1 MPAKKDPEDIK
12 ARVSLSLST
21 EDLKRFDAFLDHLK
35 QLCEANGAKSS
46 DINTYTTR
54 SGFLTAA
61 IQLLGVP
68 EYQKALDGAV
78 CLFLGLNV
86 SQTKL
91 DI

>member
-1 MPAKKDPEDIK
+1 MPAKKPVEALK
-12 ARVSLSLST
+12 ARIAISLSVD
-21 EDLKRFDAFLDHLK
+21 DLKRFDGFLDHLK
-35 QLCEANGAKSS
+35 ALCEANGAKAS
-46 DINTYTTR
+46 DVSMYTTR

-61 IQLLGVP
+61 IQMLGVP

>member
-1 MPAKKDPEDIK
+1 MPAKKAPEDIK
-12 ARVSLSLST
+12 TRIAVSLSI
-21 EDLKRFDAFLDHLK
+21 DDIKRFDAFLDHLK
-35 QLCEANGAKSS
+35 QLCEANGAKPS
-46 DINTYTTR
+46 DISTYTTR

>member
-1 MPAKKDPEDIK
+1 MPAKKPAEALKTRIT
-12 ARVSLSLST
+12 LSLSV
-21 EDLKRFDAFLDHLK
+21 DDVKRFDGFLDHLK
-35 QLCEANGAKSS
+35 TLCEVNGAKPS
-46 DINTYTTR
+46 DVGTYTTR